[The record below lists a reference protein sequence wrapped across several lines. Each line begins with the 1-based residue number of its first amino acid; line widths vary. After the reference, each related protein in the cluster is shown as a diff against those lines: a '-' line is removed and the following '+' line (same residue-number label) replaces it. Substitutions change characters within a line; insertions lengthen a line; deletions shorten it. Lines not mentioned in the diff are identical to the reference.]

1 MVVAHKLH
9 KMKFMPIF
17 QESLGI
23 DFKTNHLI
31 LSLLRRSFR
40 KIRLVD
46 YRIYPLW
53 SEGQREVQEAQW
65 ISLISTFISKNE
77 VNGERVSVSI
87 PREKALLRFLRL
99 PLATKEN
106 LRKVLEYEAP
116 KLIPFDKEAFFFDY
130 QVLKEDAEWVYLIA
144 VFVKKDELE
153 PYLNLLKK
161 VGIQPISIQIPA
173 VSALNLFFYHE
184 GDKGHEVSVLL
195 DVNSPFYEMN
205 ILEGKEWKDSF
216 HLPLG
221 GEKQEERI
229 LHAFRRGSLKEPT
242 LSRAMFFVY
251 GLDATEK
258 ALPNFQQADGMK
270 GVAPPPMDR
279 IEVGA
284 DETLPDYIY
293 PSIGLPLTGLT
304 DTRLK
309 VNLLPV
315 EMRKKV
321 REYGKPVFL
330 ILLSLALVLG
340 LTWGGGVYSRYEK
353 ELESL
358 RAEIKKKKP
367 EVEAVEK
374 LQKQRTELTTE
385 IAEFEKIAR
394 GAVSEVRI
402 LQELTQILPDSVWIW
417 QYKFSG
423 REIEISGFADSASEL
438 IPLLDKS
445 SLFEKVEFLAPVTK
459 ERERRIGVDK
469 DRERFKIKMRLEGM
483 GGTP

>member
-1 MVVAHKLH
+1 MVLAHKLQ
-9 KMKFMPIF
+9 KMKFMRLF

-23 DFKTNHLI
+23 DFRTNHLI
-31 LSLLRRSFR
+31 LSLLRKSFR

-65 ISLISTFISKNE
+65 ISLITTFISKNE
-77 VNGERVSVSI
+77 VNKERVSVSI
-87 PREKALLRFLRL
+87 PREKALIRFLRL
-99 PLATKEN
+99 PLTTTEN

-116 KLIPFDKEAFFFDY
+116 KLTPFDKEAFFFDY
-130 QVLKEDAEWVYLIA
+130 QVLKTDAEWVYLMA
-144 VFVKKDELE
+144 VFVKKDDME
-153 PYLNLLKK
+153 PYLNLMKK
-161 VGIQPISIQIPA
+161 MGIQPVSVQIPA

-195 DVNSPFYEMN
+195 DVNVPFCEMN

-229 LHAFRRGSLKEPT
+229 LHAFRRGDLKDPS

-258 ALPNFQQADGMK
+258 ALPNFQEADGMK
-270 GVAPPPMDR
+270 GVASPPMDR

-304 DTRLK
+304 HTRLK

-321 REYGKPVFL
+321 REYGKSVFL
-330 ILLSLALVLG
+330 ILLSLAVVLG

-358 RAEIKKKKP
+358 RAELKKKKP

-374 LQKQRTELTTE
+374 LQKQRTELTVEMT
-385 IAEFEKIAR
+385 EFEKITR

-402 LQELTQILPDSVWIW
+402 LQELTQILPSSVWIW

-445 SLFEKVEFLAPVTK
+445 AIFEKVEFLAPVTK
-459 ERERRIGVDK
+459 ERERRIGAEK
-469 DRERFKIKMRLEGM
+469 ERERFKIKMRLEGM

>member
-1 MVVAHKLH
+1 
-9 KMKFMPIF
+9 MKFMPIF
-17 QESLGI
+17 KESLGI

-40 KIRLVD
+40 KLRLVD

-130 QVLKEDAEWVYLIA
+130 QVLKEDAEWVYLMA

-173 VSALNLFFYHE
+173 VAALNLFFYHE

-195 DVNSPFYEMN
+195 DVNAPFYEMN

-229 LHAFRRGSLKEPT
+229 LHAFRRGALKEPS

-258 ALPNFQQADGMK
+258 ALPNFQEADGMK
-270 GVAPPPMDR
+270 GVASPPMDR

-330 ILLSLALVLG
+330 ILLSLAVVLG
-340 LTWGGGVYSRYEK
+340 LTWGGRVYSRYEK

-385 IAEFEKIAR
+385 MAEFEKIAR
-394 GAVSEVRI
+394 RAVSEVRI
-402 LQELTQILPDSVWIW
+402 LQELAQVLPDSVWIW

-459 ERERRIGVDK
+459 ERERRIGVEK

>member
-1 MVVAHKLH
+1 
-9 KMKFMPIF
+9 MPIF
-17 QESLGI
+17 QQSLGI
-23 DFKTNHLI
+23 DFRTNHLI
-31 LSLLRRSFR
+31 LSLLRKSFR

-46 YRIYPLW
+46 YRIFPLW
-53 SEGQREVQEAQW
+53 SEGQKEVQEAQW
-65 ISLISTFISKNE
+65 ISLITTFISKNE

-87 PREKALLRFLRL
+87 PREKALIRFLRL

-116 KLIPFDKEAFFFDY
+116 RLTPFDKEAFFFDY
-130 QVLKEDAEWVYLIA
+130 QVLKEDAEWVYLVA

-153 PYLNLLKK
+153 PYLNLMKK
-161 VGIQPISIQIPA
+161 MGIQPVSVQIPA

-184 GDKGHEVSVLL
+184 GNKGNEISVLL
-195 DVNSPFYEMN
+195 DVNAPFYEMN

-229 LHAFRRGSLKEPT
+229 LHAFRRGDLKDPS

-258 ALPNFQQADGMK
+258 ALPNFSEADGMK
-270 GVAPPPMDR
+270 GVASPPMGR

-293 PSIGLPLTGLT
+293 PSIGLPLAGLT

-309 VNLLPV
+309 VNLLPL

-321 REYGKPVFL
+321 REYGKPIFL
-330 ILLSLALVLG
+330 ILLCLAVVLG

-353 ELESL
+353 ELDSL
-358 RAEIKKKKP
+358 RAEVKKRKP
-367 EVEAVEK
+367 EVDAVEK
-374 LQKQRTELTTE
+374 LQKQRTELTAE
-385 IAEFEKIAR
+385 MAEFEKITR

-402 LQELTQILPDSVWIW
+402 LQELTQVLPVSAWIW

-423 REIEISGFADSASEL
+423 QEIEISGFADSASEL

-445 SLFEKVEFLAPVTK
+445 PLFEKVEFLAPVTK
-459 ERERRIGVDK
+459 ERERRIGVEK
-469 DRERFKIKMRLEGM
+469 ERERFKIKMRLEGM

>member
-1 MVVAHKLH
+1 
-9 KMKFMPIF
+9 MKFMPMF

-23 DFKTNHLI
+23 DFRTNHLI
-31 LSLLRRSFR
+31 LSLLRKSFR

-65 ISLISTFISKNE
+65 ISLITTFISKNE

-87 PREKALLRFLRL
+87 PREKALIRFLRL
-99 PLATKEN
+99 PLVTKEN

-116 KLIPFDKEAFFFDY
+116 KLTPFDKEAFFFDY
-130 QVLKEDAEWVYLIA
+130 QVLKEDAEWVYLMA
-144 VFVKKDELE
+144 VFVKKEEME
-153 PYLNLLKK
+153 PYLNLMKK
-161 VGIQPISIQIPA
+161 MGIQPVSVQIPA

-195 DVNSPFYEMN
+195 DVNAPFYEMN

-221 GEKQEERI
+221 GEKQEEKI
-229 LHAFRRGSLKEPT
+229 LHAFRRGDLKEPS

-258 ALPNFQQADGMK
+258 ALPSFQEADGMK
-270 GVAPPPMDR
+270 GVASPPMDR
-279 IEVGA
+279 IEVGV

-293 PSIGLPLTGLT
+293 PSIGLPLAGLT
-304 DTRLK
+304 NTRFK
-309 VNLLPV
+309 VNLLPM

-321 REYGKPVFL
+321 REYGKSVFL
-330 ILLSLALVLG
+330 ILLSLAVVLG

-353 ELESL
+353 DIESL

-367 EVEAVEK
+367 EVEAVER
-374 LQKQRTELTTE
+374 LQKQRTELTVE
-385 IAEFEKIAR
+385 MAEFEKITR

-402 LQELTQILPDSVWIW
+402 LQELTQILPTSVWIW

-445 SLFEKVEFLAPVTK
+445 PLFEKVEFLAPVTK
-459 ERERRIGVDK
+459 ERERRIGVEK
-469 DRERFKIKMRLEGM
+469 ERERFKIKVRLEGL

>member
-1 MVVAHKLH
+1 MALAHKLH
-9 KMKFMPIF
+9 KMKFMPMF

-31 LSLLRRSFR
+31 LTLLRRSIR

-65 ISLISTFISKNE
+65 VSLITTFISKNE

-87 PREKALLRFLRL
+87 PREKALVRFLRL

-116 KLIPFDKEAFFFDY
+116 KLTPFDKEAFFFDY
-130 QVLKEDAEWVYLIA
+130 QVLKEDAEWVYLMA
-144 VFVKKDELE
+144 VFVKKDDLE

-161 VGIQPISIQIPA
+161 VGIQPLSIQIPA

-184 GDKGHEVSVLL
+184 GDKGNEVSVLL
-195 DVNSPFYEMN
+195 DVNTPFYEMN
-205 ILEGKEWKDSF
+205 ILEGKEWKESF
-216 HLPLG
+216 HLPLPQ
-221 GEKQEERI
+221 EKQEERI
-229 LHAFRRGSLKEPT
+229 LHTFQRGNLKEPS

-258 ALPNFQQADGMK
+258 ALPNFQETDGMK
-270 GVAPPPMDR
+270 GVASPPMDG
-279 IEVGA
+279 IEVGP

-293 PSIGLPLTGLT
+293 SSIGLPLTGLT

-321 REYGKPVFL
+321 REIGKPVFL
-330 ILLSLALVLG
+330 ILLCLAVVLG
-340 LTWGGGVYSRYEK
+340 LTWGGRVYSRYQK

-358 RAEIKKKKP
+358 RAEVKKRKP

-374 LQKQRTELTTE
+374 LQKQRTELTAE
-385 IAEFEKIAR
+385 MAEFEKITR
-394 GAVSEVRI
+394 EAVSEVEI
-402 LQELTQILPDSVWIW
+402 LGELTQLLPASVWIW

-445 SLFEKVEFLAPVTK
+445 PLFERVEFLAPVTK
-459 ERERRIGVDK
+459 ERERRIGVEK
-469 DRERFKIKMRLEGM
+469 ERERFKIKMRLEGM

>member
-1 MVVAHKLH
+1 
-9 KMKFMPIF
+9 MKFVPIF

-23 DFKTNHLI
+23 DFRTNHLI
-31 LSLLRRSFR
+31 LSLLRKSFR
-40 KIRLVD
+40 RIRLVD

-53 SEGQREVQEAQW
+53 SEGQREIQEAQW
-65 ISLISTFISKNE
+65 ISLITTFISKNE
-77 VNGERVSVSI
+77 VNRERVCVSI
-87 PREKALLRFLRL
+87 PREKVLVRFLRL

-116 KLIPFDKEAFFFDY
+116 KLTPFDKEAFFFDY
-130 QVLKEDAEWVYLIA
+130 QVLREDAEWVYLMGA
-144 VFVKKDELE
+144 FVKKDDLD
-153 PYLNLLKK
+153 PYLNLMKK
-161 VGIQPISIQIPA
+161 MGLQPVSVQIPA
-173 VSALNLFFYHE
+173 VSAVNLFFYHE

-195 DVNSPFYEMN
+195 DVNAPFCEMN

-221 GEKQEERI
+221 GGRPEERI
-229 LHAFRRGSLKEPT
+229 LHAFRRGDLKESS

-258 ALPNFQQADGMK
+258 ALPDFQEADGMK
-270 GVAPPPMDR
+270 GVASPPMNR

-284 DETLPDYIY
+284 DESLPDYIY

-304 DTRLK
+304 DTRMKL
-309 VNLLPV
+309 NLLPV

-321 REYGKPVFL
+321 REYGKPLF
-330 ILLSLALVLG
+330 LALLA
-340 LTWGGGVYSRYEK
+340 LALALALSWGGGVYSRYDR
-353 ELESL
+353 ELEGL
-358 RAEIKKKKP
+358 RAEVKKRKP

-374 LQKQRTELTTE
+374 IQKQRAELTAEMT
-385 IAEFEKIAR
+385 EFEKITR
-394 GAVSEVRI
+394 GAVSEVGI
-402 LQELTQILPDSVWIW
+402 LRELTQILPASVWIW

-445 SLFEKVEFLAPVTK
+445 PLFEKVEFLAPVTK
-459 ERERRIGVDK
+459 ERERRIGVEK
-469 DRERFKIKMRLEGM
+469 ERERFKIKMKLEGA